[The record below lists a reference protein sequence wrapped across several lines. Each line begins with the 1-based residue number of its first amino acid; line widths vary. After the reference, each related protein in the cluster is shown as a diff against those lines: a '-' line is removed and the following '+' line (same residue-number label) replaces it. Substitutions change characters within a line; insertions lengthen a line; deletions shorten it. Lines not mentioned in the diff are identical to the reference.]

1 MKLRQK
7 RGSRGFTLIELL
19 IVVIVIGI
27 LATLALPQFSKAME
41 RARQAEARNVLGALL
56 QAEKIYYAE
65 RNAYTAS
72 LGDLLVSIPDND
84 DRFFDYAATTTGTNN
99 LVITAT
105 RKTTTP
111 PTPTYTGS
119 YTITLN
125 LSGLYETQAL

>member
-84 DRFFDYAATTTGTNN
+84 DRFFDYAATTTGTN
-99 LVITAT
+99 
-105 RKTTTP
+105 
-111 PTPTYTGS
+111 
-119 YTITLN
+119 
-125 LSGLYETQAL
+125 